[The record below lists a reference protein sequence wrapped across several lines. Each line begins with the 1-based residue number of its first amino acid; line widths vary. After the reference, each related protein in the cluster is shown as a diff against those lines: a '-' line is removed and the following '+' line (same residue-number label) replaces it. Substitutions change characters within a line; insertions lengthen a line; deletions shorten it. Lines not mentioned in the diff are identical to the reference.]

1 MKSKLN
7 YDKTANVQLTSLPK
21 PWRFYTSAACDA
33 CDISRHITAGQKTSI
48 TMRLLKKSKHDDE
61 DEDEDEDEDDF
72 NDLFQTIL
80 WN

>member
-1 MKSKLN
+1 MFSWKVYPSPE
-7 YDKTANVQLTSLPK
+7 DLTQALLVMIM
-21 PWRFYTSAACDA
+21 TS
-33 CDISRHITAGQKTSI
+33 AGQKTSI